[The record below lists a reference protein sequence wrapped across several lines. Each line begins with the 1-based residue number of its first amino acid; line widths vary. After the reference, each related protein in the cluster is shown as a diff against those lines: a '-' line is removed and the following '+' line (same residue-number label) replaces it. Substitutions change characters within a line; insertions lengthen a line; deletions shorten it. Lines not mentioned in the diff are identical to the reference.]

1 MNTASRMIISNQFV
15 NTLFCN
21 STLKFTWLEQRILAY
36 FVRGSFTAQLT
47 SSLFCLDSA
56 ALLMWYYQQ
65 IYLLG
70 KIQTSQTGS
79 QPYSN
84 TSPWKVNKHGSAA
97 IAPWFR
103 QCLPYSGTGFESQAF
118 QSILLKLYMYLLLEW
133 EKDENKKRGLDWPIK
148 KVYEHSLATDLSFHR
163 LLLRQPQRGSFLY
176 PCHHLL

>member
-15 NTLFCN
+15 NTLFYN

-36 FVRGSFTAQLT
+36 FVRGSFTVQLT

-56 ALLMWYYQQ
+56 ALLMWNYKQ
-65 IYLLG
+65 IYLFG

-133 EKDENKKRGLDWPIK
+133 EKDENKKRGQDWPIK